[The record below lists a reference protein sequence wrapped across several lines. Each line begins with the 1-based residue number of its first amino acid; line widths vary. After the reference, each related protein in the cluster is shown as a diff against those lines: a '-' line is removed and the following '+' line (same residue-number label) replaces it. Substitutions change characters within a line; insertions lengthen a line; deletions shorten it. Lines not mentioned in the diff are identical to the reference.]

1 MLKKILFLLGGVLL
15 STFSLQAQ
23 IAPKL
28 TVVNNINSYVGS
40 AEKVYSK
47 ADNKWYALNN
57 MGHYEEYGVYE
68 KVSTL
73 KVSGGDAT
81 EIEYIA
87 TVESNGTDNVPYI
100 NTHYIPKA
108 NSRIVLDVDI
118 DNSTSKDWMAVF
130 GSRQGGWTSHAFVL
144 FARAFGSQNGCY
156 NRTGDEHRGDSEI
169 PRNQRMTIDAFQ
181 KTCSFTIAGQSEPT
195 LTITT
200 NDNSNVEDCTNNLY
214 LFDTNT
220 GGANEER
227 RDNSYVFMK
236 LYGCKI
242 YEGETLV
249 RDFVPIVDGS
259 GKGGLKD
266 KLSGNV
272 YTSASSNNFELSADG
287 QAASSAAG
295 ITVYTGKLVQNTTDN
310 HEYKWNGT
318 EWEDLGLLS
327 LEPVSNTDYKNLS
340 RWQYFSNY
348 EAIFANNTYDETSF
362 TNHLEPYVGQNGWE
376 PLWYNIENLEAG
388 EIYNVSFRYSCG
400 AWRSWS
406 SYTSLPFYVFNK
418 TTMEVGEYNPG
429 ASGALG
435 YIALPQTQTTNREYS
450 CDFATVSTNA
460 LLCIQFGVVDDGSH
474 DPQYYFY
481 FDNIQVSKYVL
492 PVKYEALPELEDHV
506 CFATQAEAEAY
517 PNYYEG
523 QYIYL
528 GYESFD
534 TYQITSSGYEKKT
547 NRGELPWK
555 GQVVESGKD
564 YYLYQVDSN
573 NYPWLQA
580 NNRKRSDWTT
590 HGELG
595 NDGFDFTIT
604 SLNDGTY
611 QINPKFGHNKSVNY
625 NNFYLDTGDPVSHW
639 VLVPITKDGKTA
651 YVIKCKTTVMS
662 SSGEEYL
669 VANQH
674 TRELWQ
680 LVTKEE
686 RMALLENATETSP
699 QDVSWLIQDG
709 DLWNQN
715 ERRSAWTFENSEGNI
730 DNGGDT
736 NDDNSRGNRTWGGW
750 NTRTI
755 SMTQVI
761 ENIPNGIYQLSCSGF
776 YRDAHRNVEGY
787 DRYVNGTD
795 GKYGFF
801 FANDVEKELK
811 SIYSE
816 AKDQTGEGF
825 GFQMVNGK
833 CVPDNL
839 DQVAR
844 VFSFGHYK
852 NDPLIVIV
860 TDGKLTIGGR
870 KKDHGSQNGD
880 WVFWDKFRLTY
891 LGSADVNVVI
901 SNVATDGTNN
911 YGTLYYSDRNLVA
924 PEGIGAY
931 TATVADGEVTL
942 TKIEGAIPAGTGV
955 VLKTDSKLEQATT
968 FNFAV
973 SSTAGTA
980 ATDNMLNGTDVQTEI
995 SGEGFKYY
1003 MLSLN
1008 GQGEENSV
1016 GFYWGKNSVG
1026 GTKLVNGAHKAYL
1039 AVPAS
1044 KALAKGYPFG
1054 GDATGIEGLNVNGDE
1069 NAAEVYDLQGR
1080 KLQNKNLPKGI
1091 YIVNGKKVVKK

>member
-340 RWQYFSNY
+340 RWQYFSN
-348 EAIFANNTYDETSF
+348 
-362 TNHLEPYVGQNGWE
+362 
-376 PLWYNIENLEAG
+376 
-388 EIYNVSFRYSCG
+388 
-400 AWRSWS
+400 
-406 SYTSLPFYVFNK
+406 
-418 TTMEVGEYNPG
+418 
-429 ASGALG
+429 
-435 YIALPQTQTTNREYS
+435 
-450 CDFATVSTNA
+450 
-460 LLCIQFGVVDDGSH
+460 
-474 DPQYYFY
+474 
-481 FDNIQVSKYVL
+481 
-492 PVKYEALPELEDHV
+492 
-506 CFATQAEAEAY
+506 
-517 PNYYEG
+517 
-523 QYIYL
+523 
-528 GYESFD
+528 
-534 TYQITSSGYEKKT
+534 
-547 NRGELPWK
+547 
-555 GQVVESGKD
+555 
-564 YYLYQVDSN
+564 
-573 NYPWLQA
+573 
-580 NNRKRSDWTT
+580 
-590 HGELG
+590 
-595 NDGFDFTIT
+595 
-604 SLNDGTY
+604 
-611 QINPKFGHNKSVNY
+611 
-625 NNFYLDTGDPVSHW
+625 
-639 VLVPITKDGKTA
+639 
-651 YVIKCKTTVMS
+651 
-662 SSGEEYL
+662 
-669 VANQH
+669 
-674 TRELWQ
+674 
-680 LVTKEE
+680 
-686 RMALLENATETSP
+686 
-699 QDVSWLIQDG
+699 
-709 DLWNQN
+709 
-715 ERRSAWTFENSEGNI
+715 
-730 DNGGDT
+730 
-736 NDDNSRGNRTWGGW
+736 
-750 NTRTI
+750 
-755 SMTQVI
+755 
-761 ENIPNGIYQLSCSGF
+761 
-776 YRDAHRNVEGY
+776 
-787 DRYVNGTD
+787 
-795 GKYGFF
+795 
-801 FANDVEKELK
+801 
-811 SIYSE
+811 
-816 AKDQTGEGF
+816 
-825 GFQMVNGK
+825 
-833 CVPDNL
+833 
-839 DQVAR
+839 
-844 VFSFGHYK
+844 
-852 NDPLIVIV
+852 
-860 TDGKLTIGGR
+860 
-870 KKDHGSQNGD
+870 
-880 WVFWDKFRLTY
+880 
-891 LGSADVNVVI
+891 
-901 SNVATDGTNN
+901 
-911 YGTLYYSDRNLVA
+911 
-924 PEGIGAY
+924 
-931 TATVADGEVTL
+931 
-942 TKIEGAIPAGTGV
+942 
-955 VLKTDSKLEQATT
+955 
-968 FNFAV
+968 
-973 SSTAGTA
+973 
-980 ATDNMLNGTDVQTEI
+980 
-995 SGEGFKYY
+995 
-1003 MLSLN
+1003 
-1008 GQGEENSV
+1008 
-1016 GFYWGKNSVG
+1016 
-1026 GTKLVNGAHKAYL
+1026 
-1039 AVPAS
+1039 
-1044 KALAKGYPFG
+1044 
-1054 GDATGIEGLNVNGDE
+1054 
-1069 NAAEVYDLQGR
+1069 
-1080 KLQNKNLPKGI
+1080 
-1091 YIVNGKKVVKK
+1091 